1 MHRALRPSRESAGR
15 ARVPCQTQPMEAST
29 SKALAATDS
38 CRQVWGESEDIKR
51 KLRAGTVPAAA
62 SVAAPCFAPPARS
75 GRLPDG
81 GAVAL
86 AAASRHGM
94 DAQHGRVALQQ
105 GVELLGAFRRGR
117 GVVVDRKSTRLN
129 SSHLVISYAVFC
141 LKKNNKS
148 PSASPVCSLAN
159 SGIFLASLA
168 YSHSQHRRQ
177 YSDSGNPLST
187 SPSLPFSGRT
197 SIHYPSS

>member
-1 MHRALRPSRESAGR
+1 MHRALRPSREPAGR
-15 ARVPCQTQPMEAST
+15 ARVPGQTQPMEPCT
-29 SKALAATDS
+29 SKAMAATDS
-38 CRQVWGESEDIKR
+38 CRQVWGESEYIKR

-117 GVVVDRKSTRLN
+117 GVVVFAG
-129 SSHLVISYAVFC
+129 HLVRGEGACAELLDDRSEERRVGKEC
-141 LKKNNKS
+141 RSRWS
-148 PSASPVCSLAN
+148 P
-159 SGIFLASLA
+159 
-168 YSHSQHRRQ
+168 YH
-177 YSDSGNPLST
+177 
-187 SPSLPFSGRT
+187 
-197 SIHYPSS
+197 